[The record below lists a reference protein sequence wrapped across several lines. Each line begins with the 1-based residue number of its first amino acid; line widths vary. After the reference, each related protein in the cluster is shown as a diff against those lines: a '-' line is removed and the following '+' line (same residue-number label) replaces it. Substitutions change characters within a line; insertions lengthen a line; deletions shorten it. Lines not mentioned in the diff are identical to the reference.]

1 MVRLPIKIGEGA
13 GAHEP
18 PHYRISL
25 IYGHP
30 YMIDVVDCDAR
41 LPSSGDPNDLYL
53 DELLRLSVLLGRVL
67 KTIYTYVSPLR
78 CAVLLSRS
86 DPCFSPAGLTI
97 ATDEQLHKLLE
108 DLEAWKEKLPEN
120 LRFNGPDTGNT
131 AGMFWPL
138 GVSEYWFMVI

>member
-1 MVRLPIKIGEGA
+1 MVRPPIKIEGRA
-13 GAHEP
+13 GAHAHEP

-67 KTIYTYVSPLR
+67 KTIYTYVL
-78 CAVLLSRS
+78 
-86 DPCFSPAGLTI
+86 
-97 ATDEQLHKLLE
+97 
-108 DLEAWKEKLPEN
+108 
-120 LRFNGPDTGNT
+120 
-131 AGMFWPL
+131 
-138 GVSEYWFMVI
+138 Y

>member
-1 MVRLPIKIGEGA
+1 MVRLPIKIGGRA

-67 KTIYTYVSPLR
+67 KTIYTYVESLR
-78 CAVLLSRS
+78 YNPRS
-86 DPCFSPAGLTI
+86 WIDLTRI
-97 ATDEQLHKLLE
+97 LALQ
-108 DLEAWKEKLPEN
+108 
-120 LRFNGPDTGNT
+120 
-131 AGMFWPL
+131 
-138 GVSEYWFMVI
+138 V